1 MINKQNHRCASPQ
14 NGQRTTSLIS
24 LPRLHQNPRHQ
35 LPLPLHLL
43 LNLLPLPPPLTRR
56 KETPL
61 PHRSQPCLPRSLR
74 LLSTLC
80 TAISPN
86 VRSTMPPGCKLCLIF
101 HRCVVAEAVKEGVE
115 SAGGSA
121 TIFQYVLFISSF
133 VGHYLTT
140 ALALMCRIAET
151 LPAEVLA
158 KLYAPAKPNYP
169 IITPE
174 ELVNFDAFL
183 FGIPTRYGN
192 FPAQWK
198 VRFLSRISS

>member
-1 MINKQNHRCASPQ
+1 MIDKQNHRCASPQ
-14 NGQRTTSLIS
+14 NGQRTISLIS
-24 LPRLHQNPRHQ
+24 LPRRHQNPRHQ
-35 LPLPLHLL
+35 LPLHLHLSL
-43 LNLLPLPPPLTRR
+43 LLPPPPLQARR
-56 KETPL
+56 KETSL
-61 PHRSQPCLPRSLR
+61 PRKSQPCLPRSLR
-74 LLSTLC
+74 LLSTPC

-86 VRSTMPPGCKLCLIF
+86 VRSAMPPDRKSHLIF
-101 HRCVVAEAVKEGVE
+101 HRCAVAEAVKEGVE

-121 TIFQYVLFISSF
+121 TIFQYVLSISSIA
-133 VGHYLTT
+133 GHYLTSV
-140 ALALMCRIAET
+140 LALMCRIAET
-151 LPAEVLA
+151 LPAEVLT

-198 VRFLSRISS
+198 VRYLFSISL